1 MRELL
6 SHIFIELD
14 QLVEAENLE
23 RDEMGSAFIP
33 KALIKILGQTS
44 LLAQPELTAA
54 LHLAQTGDLDAQ
66 LRADYF
72 VKAKLKELLPKY
84 GLVYDEDSPLIFI
97 PKGSNFLPFSNL
109 KNLEVVAIDPES
121 ALVSKAI
128 KAPQKNLQLIREAI
142 ATDLYPTLTKRIIEN
157 GGDLKDFIRDE
168 K

>member
-6 SHIFIELD
+6 NHIFIELD
-14 QLVEAENLE
+14 QLIQIENLE
-23 RDEMGSAFIP
+23 RGSMGGALIP

-44 LLAQPELTAA
+44 LLAQPELTTA

-72 VKAKLKELLPKY
+72 VEAKLRELLPKY
-84 GLVYDEDSPLIFI
+84 GLIYDEDSPLIFV
-97 PKGSNFLPFSNL
+97 PEGSDFLPFLEL
-109 KNLEVVAIDPES
+109 KNLEIVVIDPES

-142 ATDLYPTLTKRIIEN
+142 AADLYPTLTKRIIEN
-157 GGDLKDFIRDE
+157 GGDLKDFI
-168 K
+168 